1 MRNDNQ
7 NNGNMKRFLIT
18 LLVLA
23 MGLPMIYAAQKR
35 ALLVGISKYR
45 TETRRDWQNIHG
57 SEDVE
62 LLVPA
67 LKAQGFLVSTLTNE
81 QATRAGIISGLKKLV
96 KKTKKGDIVYIHFS
110 THGQPVEDGM
120 NGFAA
125 DETDGWDEAIV
136 PIDAGSRYSERY
148 DGSKH
153 ITDDE
158 INTYVSQIRTKI
170 GPQGALYVVMD
181 ACHSGNASR
190 GDFETTR
197 GTNEGLSRSGKKYSF
212 INADNK
218 QHYRLASGSKLA
230 PTVFLEACTSKE
242 RNYEITIG
250 KKEYGSLS
258 YMVYLTLKSS
268 KIGTNPASFEKAVKS
283 TISNSPEWQKQ
294 LSGKQHVVTET
305 SY

>member
-1 MRNDNQ
+1 
-7 NNGNMKRFLIT
+7 MKRLLFILLALLIT
-18 LLVLA
+18 L
-23 MGLPMIYAAQKR
+23 PMAYAGQKR

-62 LLVPA
+62 LIAPM
-67 LKAQGFLVSTLTNE
+67 LKAQGFQVSTLTNE
-81 QATRAGIISGLKKLV
+81 QATRAGIISGLKTMV
-96 KKTKKGDIVYIHFS
+96 KKAKKGDIIYLHFS

-120 NGFAA
+120 NGMAT
-125 DETDGWDEAIV
+125 DEADGWDEAIV
-136 PIDAGSRYSERY
+136 PIDAGSKYSAAY

-158 INTYVSQIRTKI
+158 FNTYVSQIRTKI
-170 GPQGALYVVMD
+170 GPKGALYVVMD
-181 ACHSGNASR
+181 ACHSGNSSR
-190 GDFETTR
+190 GEFETTR
-197 GTNEGLSRSGKKYSF
+197 GTNEGLSRSGKKYNF
-212 INADNK
+212 VNAENK
-218 QHYRLASGSKLA
+218 QHYRLASGPKLA

-283 TISNSPEWQKQ
+283 TIASSLEWQKQ